1 MDTKF
6 DFGDSQMAQ
15 TVYVRKVATSTL
27 PKDVQEQ
34 LDGISSMY
42 AVHDIEGERL
52 ALVRDRNLAFTIA
65 RQNEMRPVSVH

>member
-6 DFGDSQMAQ
+6 DFGDSLMAQ

-34 LDGISSMY
+34 LDGISAMY

-52 ALVRDRNLAFTIA
+52 ALVRDRNLAFIIA
-65 RQNEMRPVSVH
+65 RQNEMQPVSVH

>member
-34 LDGISSMY
+34 LDGVTNMY

-65 RQNEMRPVSVH
+65 RQNEMQPVSVH